1 MPSQSRLQI
10 MQVASDIWIDLLELH
25 YKQYKPAI
33 ARPQAPCRSKG
44 LISER
49 ACGFQHPFARL
60 GRNRLA
66 GIVVED
72 VANSCPRYAARP
84 RDETQKSNPKRAL
97 SRTRRIIPPRVYSLN
112 TRRKS

>member
-49 ACGFQHPFARL
+49 VRAAFSTRS
-60 GRNRLA
+60 RVSA
-66 GIVVED
+66 GID
-72 VANSCPRYAARP
+72 WRGS
-84 RDETQKSNPKRAL
+84 L
-97 SRTRRIIPPRVYSLN
+97 LRT
-112 TRRKS
+112 